1 MTEAST
7 ETQEDFWLFGYG
19 CLLDLETATAF
30 RSLIPKINEFPGTLM
45 VIEDHR
51 GSPEHP
57 GRVVTLIERSD
68 YLSIVPNSDP
78 PPTFRV
84 WGAAYHIPSQ
94 HVREVKEYLD
104 IREVNGYSI
113 QYASVQPASDDA
125 KPIEKCM
132 VYIGLPS
139 NQQFLGPQDADALAK
154 RICGS
159 RGPSGENREYLFMLE
174 ESLNGLAEKAGD
186 EHVED
191 LAERTRKV
199 GLNFG
204 EDGATVGDGRSI
216 EAAIE
221 EVRCRMSDHSEIEET
236 TKP

>member
-1 MTEAST
+1 MAEAST
-7 ETQEDFWLFGYG
+7 GTQEDFWLFGYG
-19 CLLDLETATAF
+19 
-30 RSLIPKINEFPGTLM
+30 LIDPFKINESPATSTVMFVDSGRL
-45 VIEDHR
+45 DHR
-51 GSPEHP
+51 GSPDHP

-68 YLSIVPNSDP
+68 YLSIVSESKSESDT

-84 WGAAYHIPSQ
+84 WGAAYHIPSE
-94 HVREVKEYLD
+94 HVRQVKEYLD

-113 QYASVQPASDDA
+113 QYTSFQPAASDA

-139 NQQFLGPQDADALAK
+139 NPQFLGPQDPDALAK

-174 ESLNGLAEKAGD
+174 EALDGLAEEAGD
-186 EHVED
+186 EHVEE
-191 LAERTRKV
+191 LADKTRQV
-199 GLNFG
+199 GLKFG
-204 EDGATVGDGRSI
+204 EDGATVGDGRPI

-221 EVRCRMSDHSEIEET
+221 EVRSKASDHYEIEET
-236 TKP
+236 AKP